1 MIKRDMELVLRQ
13 MAATFK
19 AVTITGPRQSGKTTL
34 ARSVFPHL
42 PYLSL
47 EAPDIRKMAT
57 EDPRR
62 LLSLYPDGCILDEV
76 QRTPALLSY
85 LQGILDA
92 SPTPG
97 RYILTGSQQ
106 FGLLEGVT
114 QSLAGR
120 TGLLTL
126 LPFSYPELGRSGYG
140 GKSLEEVLFKGGYP
154 PIFDQHVDP
163 EQWLNAYLATYIERD
178 VRQVLNVR
186 DLSLFS
192 NFLRLCS
199 GAVGQLLN
207 TSRLGA
213 DAGVNHGTIRQW
225 FSVLETSFVMFR
237 LAPHH
242 QNFRKRIVKTPKL
255 YFYDTGLAARL
266 LGIETPTQLLTHP
279 LRGAL
284 FENWVISELL
294 KGRYNR
300 GKNANLY
307 FWRDNLGLEVDV
319 LAEAAGRLY
328 PLEIKSGTTLADDW
342 FKAINSWRKLAGEQ
356 AGKARLVYGGT
367 APWVQG
373 SVDAIPWMQIDELA
387 QDI

>member
-1 MIKRDMELVLRQ
+1 MISRDIESVLRQ
-13 MAATFK
+13 MASTFK

-34 ARSVFPHL
+34 ARSVFSHL

-47 EAPDIRKMAT
+47 EAPDVRKMAT

-62 LLSLYPDGCILDEV
+62 LLSLHPDGCILDEV

-85 LQGILDA
+85 LQGVLDA
-92 SPTPG
+92 SPAPG

-126 LPFSYPELGRSGYG
+126 LPFSYPELDRSGHG
-140 GKSLEEVLFKGGYP
+140 GQSLEDVMFKGGYP
-154 PIFDQHVDP
+154 PIFDQIADP

-186 DLSLFS
+186 DLSVFS
-192 NFLRLCS
+192 NFLRLCAGS
-199 GAVGQLLN
+199 VGQLLN

-213 DAGVNHGTIRQW
+213 DAGMNHGTIRQW
-225 FSVLETSFVMFR
+225 FSVLETSFVVFR

-242 QNFRKRIVKTPKL
+242 QNFRKRMVKTPKL
-255 YFYDTGLAARL
+255 YFYDTGLAVRL
-266 LGIETPTQLLTHP
+266 LGIDNPTQLLTHP

-294 KGRYNR
+294 KGRFNR
-300 GKNANLY
+300 GKAANLY
-307 FWRDNLGLEVDV
+307 FWRDNLGLEIDV
-319 LAEAAGRLY
+319 LAEAGGRLW

-342 FKAINSWRKLAGEQ
+342 FKAIKRWSKLAGDQ
-356 AGKARLVYGGT
+356 AGKAHLVYGGT
-367 APWVQG
+367 SPWKQG
-373 SVDAIPWMQIDELA
+373 NVEAIPWRGIKELA
-387 QDI
+387 QAI